1 MLTCAHCHPRDLLA
15 RFPGAEEERRRMGA
29 ACAASATGEGEF
41 ALHEEMARRAAAAG
55 GPPMLLCFAVHPQLP
70 RHAGGGD
77 AGDRAGTGAAAAVAP
92 VPAATATLAPM
103 AAPAPMAPARDF
115 RSLLETLQALA
126 AAGRLDAVGETGFD
140 LYDAAYRETEAAQ
153 ESLFAAHVETAL
165 ARDLPL
171 VLHVR
176 RGMHKIFAHAKT
188 LRRCRALIFHSWPGT
203 LGEGEALLRRGINA
217 FFSFGA
223 AIRLNHR
230 EARRCCALFPGDRL
244 LTETDAPYQPPRGKP
259 WSSWADL
266 PAILGEAAALRRE
279 AGSPGGD
286 PAELEKTVEEN
297 FRRAFRRD

>member
-15 RFPGAEEERRRMGA
+15 RFPGAEEERRRTGA
-29 ACAASATGEGEF
+29 ACAASATEEGEF
-41 ALHEEMARRAAAAG
+41 VLHEEMARNAAAAG

-70 RHAGGGD
+70 RHAGEGD
-77 AGDRAGTGAAAAVAP
+77 AGDRAGGAAP
-92 VPAATATLAPM
+92 V
-103 AAPAPMAPARDF
+103 RDF
-115 RSLLETLQALA
+115 RPLLETLHALA

-140 LYDAAYRETEAAQ
+140 CYDAAFRETEAVQ

-165 ARDLPL
+165 AHDLPL

-176 RGMHKIFAHAKT
+176 RGMRKIFAHART
-188 LRRCRALIFHSWPGT
+188 LKRCRSLIFHSWPGT

-223 AIRLNHR
+223 AICLNHK
-230 EARRCCALFPGDRL
+230 EARRCCALFPPDRI
-244 LTETDAPYQPPRGKP
+244 LTETDAPYQPPRGKS

-266 PAILGEAAALRRE
+266 PAVLEEAAALRRE

-286 PAELEKTVEEN
+286 PTELEKTVEGN
-297 FRRAFRRD
+297 FRGVFMPD

>member
-1 MLTCAHCHPRDLLA
+1 
-15 RFPGAEEERRRMGA
+15 MGA
-29 ACAASATGEGEF
+29 ACAASAAGEGEF
-41 ALHEEMARRAAAAG
+41 ALHEEMARNAAASG

-70 RHAGGGD
+70 HCAGEGD
-77 AGDRAGTGAAAAVAP
+77 AGDGTKTGAV
-92 VPAATATLAPM
+92 
-103 AAPAPMAPARDF
+103 RDF
-115 RSLLETLQALA
+115 RPLLETLHTLA

-140 LYDAAYRETEAAQ
+140 LYDAAFRETEAVQ
-153 ESLFAAHVETAL
+153 ETLFAVHVETAL

-176 RGMHKIFAHAKT
+176 RGMHKIFARTGT

-223 AIRLNHR
+223 AICLNHR

-244 LTETDAPYQPPRGKP
+244 LTETDAPYQPLRGKP

-286 PAELEKTVEEN
+286 PAELEKLAEEN

>member
-15 RFPGAEEERRRMGA
+15 RFPGAEEERRRMGV

-41 ALHEEMARRAAAAG
+41 AFHEETARNAAA

-70 RHAGGGD
+70 RHGA
-77 AGDRAGTGAAAAVAP
+77 AGDPGIPAGPGAAGK
-92 VPAATATLAPM
+92 TAG
-103 AAPAPMAPARDF
+103 DF
-115 RSLLETLQALA
+115 RPLLRTLDALA

-140 LYDAAYRETEAAQ
+140 LYDAAYRETEAVQ

-165 ARDLPL
+165 TRDLPL
-171 VLHVR
+171 MLHVR
-176 RGMHKIFAHAKT
+176 RGMHKIFAHAKI
-188 LRRCRALIFHSWPGT
+188 LKRCRALIFHSWPGT

-223 AIRLNHR
+223 AICLNHK
-230 EARRCCALFPGDRL
+230 EARRCCALLPPDRL
-244 LTETDAPYQPPRGKP
+244 LTETDAPYQPLRGRP

-297 FRRAFRRD
+297 FRRAFMED

>member
-1 MLTCAHCHPRDLLA
+1 
-15 RFPGAEEERRRMGA
+15 
-29 ACAASATGEGEF
+29 
-41 ALHEEMARRAAAAG
+41 
-55 GPPMLLCFAVHPQLP
+55 MLLCFAVHPQLP
-70 RHAGGGD
+70 RCAGGGD
-77 AGDRAGTGAAAAVAP
+77 PGNHAASGAEDGTAG
-92 VPAATATLAPM
+92 
-103 AAPAPMAPARDF
+103 DF
-115 RSLLETLQALA
+115 RSLLQTLDALA
-126 AAGRLDAVGETGFD
+126 AAGRLDGVGETGFD

-153 ESLFAAHVETAL
+153 EALFAAHVETAL

-176 RGMHKIFAHAKT
+176 RGMHRIFAHAGV

-223 AIRLNHR
+223 AICLNHK
-230 EARRCCALFPGDRL
+230 EARRCCALFPPERL
-244 LTETDAPYQPPRGKP
+244 LTETDAPYQPLRGRP

-266 PAILGEAAALRRE
+266 PAVLGEAAALRRA

-286 PAELEKTVEEN
+286 PAELEKIVEGN